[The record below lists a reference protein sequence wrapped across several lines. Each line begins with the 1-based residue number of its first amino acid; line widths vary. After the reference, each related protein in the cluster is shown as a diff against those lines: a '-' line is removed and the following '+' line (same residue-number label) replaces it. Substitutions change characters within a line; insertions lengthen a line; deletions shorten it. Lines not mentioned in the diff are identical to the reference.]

1 MSLFVSYSSR
11 DRHALD
17 DVLSALKRAREEVW
31 FDEELGGGEVWWRM
45 ILERIRDCEVFLFAM
60 SANSLQSKP
69 CQAELRYAQALGKP
83 ILPVQIGAIESMR
96 VTPLAGVEAIDYQS
110 PTIDT
115 GIRLITA
122 VRDARERN
130 APLPDPLPDEP
141 PVPFAYLMRLA
152 TTIAGPD
159 LSPRDQTLLVSEL
172 KTGLDEDGHDPAA
185 YADITRLLTTLRD
198 RPDVTYRTRTDIDNL
213 LATLGHPT
221 PTPQIHP
228 GPAHPVVPVPSSQPS
243 RPRSPNK
250 KWVIAAA
257 AAAVIAA
264 TLALV
269 WTRNDPTA
277 PPGAP
282 QSLQPAAG
290 RTGEAA
296 TERSPD
302 ARVIVDGQQLTTTGR
317 PMCVTVSNRF
327 SILIAAPD
335 AASQVMVAMIDDKV
349 DGIVIPIDNNPF
361 VYGKGEGEA
370 TATKTGNSSWR
381 FTGEVSG
388 IQSPATR
395 QMIKPFSIEVTC
407 P

>member
-17 DVLSALKRAREEVW
+17 DVLSALKRAREDVW

-45 ILERIRDCEVFLFAM
+45 ILDRIRDCEVFLFAV
-60 SANSLQSKP
+60 SANSLHSKP

-96 VTPLAGVEAIDYQS
+96 VTPLADVEVIDYQS
-110 PTIDT
+110 PTIDS

-122 VRDARERN
+122 VRDARARN
-130 APLPDPLPDEP
+130 TPLPDPLPDEP

-152 TTIAGPD
+152 TTIAGPE
-159 LSPRDQTLLVSEL
+159 LSPRDQTVLVSEL
-172 KTGLDEDGHDPAA
+172 KSGLDEDGHDPTARD
-185 YADITRLLTTLRD
+185 DITRLLTTLRD

-213 LATLGHPT
+213 LATLGHPASNPQTHTST
-221 PTPQIHP
+221 PSLAQPEPPPQ
-228 GPAHPVVPVPSSQPS
+228 VSQPG
-243 RPRSPNK
+243 SPNK
-250 KWVIAAA
+250 RRAIAAA
-257 AAAVIAA
+257 GAAAIAA
-264 TLALV
+264 TLTLIL
-269 WTRNDPTA
+269 TRNHSPA
-277 PPGAP
+277 PVSAP
-282 QSLQPAAG
+282 QSSQLPAGSTAQV
-290 RTGEAA
+290 AA
-296 TERSPD
+296 LMSPD
-302 ARVIVDGQQLTTTGR
+302 ARVMVDGQQLTTTGK

-370 TATKTGNSSWR
+370 AVTKTGNSSWR

-395 QMIKPFSIEVTC
+395 QMTKPFSIDVTC

>member
-159 LSPRDQTLLVSEL
+159 LSPLSRR
-172 KTGLDEDGHDPAA
+172 K
-185 YADITRLLTTLRD
+185 
-198 RPDVTYRTRTDIDNL
+198 
-213 LATLGHPT
+213 
-221 PTPQIHP
+221 
-228 GPAHPVVPVPSSQPS
+228 SS
-243 RPRSPNK
+243 RSS
-250 KWVIAAA
+250 A
-257 AAAVIAA
+257 
-264 TLALV
+264 
-269 WTRNDPTA
+269 
-277 PPGAP
+277 
-282 QSLQPAAG
+282 
-290 RTGEAA
+290 
-296 TERSPD
+296 RS
-302 ARVIVDGQQLTTTGR
+302 
-317 PMCVTVSNRF
+317 
-327 SILIAAPD
+327 
-335 AASQVMVAMIDDKV
+335 
-349 DGIVIPIDNNPF
+349 
-361 VYGKGEGEA
+361 
-370 TATKTGNSSWR
+370 
-381 FTGEVSG
+381 
-388 IQSPATR
+388 
-395 QMIKPFSIEVTC
+395 
-407 P
+407 